1 MEIQDFKID
10 AHTALMTV
18 VVQDGEGYA
27 NTDDFM
33 QWLVKAGYARS
44 FIKFCDMLIPYNGRA
59 MNYRDLLNNYGHNQL
74 MDWIQQWIDE
84 SADVEWHIQE
94 QQHEQVHYAVV
105 LGAEDKKYKLGRIK
119 AMREAVLWTLK
130 LEDCRQCTALINRSL
145 QNGTIKVG
153 DKVQVKGE
161 LKKTKYG
168 LQIKAKSI
176 SRKV

>member
-1 MEIQDFKID
+1 
-10 AHTALMTV
+10 
-18 VVQDGEGYA
+18 
-27 NTDDFM
+27 
-33 QWLVKAGYARS
+33 
-44 FIKFCDMLIPYNGRA
+44 

-74 MDWIQQWIDE
+74 MDWSQQWIDE

-153 DKVQVKGE
+153 DKVQVKDE